1 MHHGLQLWKLL
12 RISSSQVTSPVLL
25 VQYWLNICKFVYTDR
40 LDTLEAKDKC
50 NKLILTTA
58 QQHIFALSS
67 NDHYDDAPQYSLQ
80 ELASINC
87 SSCDDLIQ
95 TWTVI
100 GRNKGVL
107 NKLWTNAAAT
117 DSSRRRFDAAKFLK
131 EKCLNFKPP
140 YNHLHVNTMETS
152 FYVFNSF
159 VEDFSTIHEHIT
171 QHSKVIEIVD
181 PGGCGDRLQAHLIC
195 KVCGFSI
202 YEIGYDFNVDRPI
215 LLPQAKRTH
224 LYHGCHQVSGTM
236 Y

>member
-1 MHHGLQLWKLL
+1 M
-12 RISSSQVTSPVLL
+12 
-25 VQYWLNICKFVYTDR
+25 
-40 LDTLEAKDKC
+40 
-50 NKLILTTA
+50 
-58 QQHIFALSS
+58 
-67 NDHYDDAPQYSLQ
+67 Q

-87 SSCDDLIQ
+87 SSCDELIQ
-95 TWTVI
+95 TWTII

-131 EKCLNFKPP
+131 ENCLNCKPP
-140 YNHLHVNTMETS
+140 YNHLHVNAMETP

-159 VEDFSTIHEHIT
+159 IEDFSTIHEHIT

-202 YEIGYDFNVDRPI
+202 YEIGYDFNVDHFDIIKDIALALIRNKDLIICLII
-215 LLPQAKRTH
+215 LDYDRRHNDFKSWCIEMLNGCFTNQH
-224 LYHGCHQVSGTM
+224 LVAH
-236 Y
+236 